1 MFKYKLHVEQRQKK
15 YKNNKINAPTWSK
28 EFGFFDYSYSIS
40 DFHNYVQ
47 FIIKKHETMKK
58 KKQITINFK
67 IRQKKN
73 TFKIN
78 SDG

>member
-1 MFKYKLHVEQRQKK
+1 MWRNVKK
-15 YKNNKINAPTWSK
+15 YKNNKINATTWSK
-28 EFGFFDYSYSIS
+28 EFEFFDYLYSIS
-40 DFHNYVQ
+40 DFLNYVQ

-78 SDG
+78 PDG